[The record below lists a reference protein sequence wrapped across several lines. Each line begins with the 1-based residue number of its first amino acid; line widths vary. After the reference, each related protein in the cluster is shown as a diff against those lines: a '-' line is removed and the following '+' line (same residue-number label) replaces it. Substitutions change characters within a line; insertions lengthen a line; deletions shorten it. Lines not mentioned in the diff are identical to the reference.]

1 MDIVNGIPD
10 KELLNE
16 IYENIMADKE
26 FNIMVFARTLK
37 LMEEEKIE
45 DDEIKHKEDDIP
57 PEEFFQNDPRFFDLM
72 REVREELDRISRPNP
87 PESF

>member
-16 IYENIMADKE
+16 IYENFMSDKE
-26 FNIMVFARTLK
+26 FNIMLFAHVLK
-37 LMEEEKIE
+37 LIEEEKTE

-57 PEEFFQNDPRFFDLM
+57 PEEYFQNDLRFLDLM
-72 REVREELDRISRPNP
+72 REVRRERDRITRPSP